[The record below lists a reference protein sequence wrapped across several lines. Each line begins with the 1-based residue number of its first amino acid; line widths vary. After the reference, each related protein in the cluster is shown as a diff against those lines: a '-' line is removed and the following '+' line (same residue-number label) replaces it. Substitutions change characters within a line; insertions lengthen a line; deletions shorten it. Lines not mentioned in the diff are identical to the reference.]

1 MEIKNINEAMK
12 KFDEFLCS
20 VNLDLSRNLMSLS
33 QSDLAIKIGQKGI
46 SQFIQ
51 NYEELYNSLMDPAN
65 GYVNASGP
73 DTLTNLHTVN
83 ELKTLLCLNT
93 DTI

>member
-1 MEIKNINEAMK
+1 MK

-20 VNLDLSRNLMSLS
+20 VNLDLSRNLMTLS
-33 QSDLAIKIGQKGI
+33 QTELAVEIGQKGI
-46 SQFIQ
+46 TQFIQ
-51 NYEELYNSLMDPAN
+51 NYEELYNYLMDSAN
-65 GYVNASGP
+65 GYVNTSSEGE
-73 DTLTNLHTVN
+73 TLINLHTVQ